1 MKMMLEDD
9 VDEKEKKE
17 LLDIINQK
25 IDAKNTDSK
34 SQAEL
39 LIEKYIDDIKKIHK
53 HWKDKLSD
61 INNARLTKRLKKR
74 MATKLKKW
82 SADKVVQAIN
92 NYEEMYR
99 SNHYYEHNF
108 TLYKFIKQK
117 NGAPRF
123 VEGLDEEYDGD
134 LWKDYQSKFGKSSKK
149 NEKRLKKSYDGLEDF
164 ADSYV

>member
-1 MKMMLEDD
+1 MMLKDEVDQKEKD
-9 VDEKEKKE
+9 KLLNVIDEKIE
-17 LLDIINQK
+17 
-25 IDAKNTDSK
+25 AKNTDGK

-39 LIEKYIDDIKKIHK
+39 LIEKHIDDMERIHK

-82 SADKVVQAIN
+82 SADKVVKAID

-123 VEGLDEEYDGD
+123 VDGLDEEYDGD
-134 LWKDYQSKFGKSSKK
+134 LWKDYQSKFGKSTKE
-149 NEKRLKKSYDGLEDF
+149 NDKRLKKNYDNIDDF